1 MGQHYNAML
10 SMSKGLNVFNVKRA
24 SILHSGAPLSPEA
37 VKKMEKV
44 EFVSY
49 FPEDA
54 EEEPDGQKANPFDAE
69 RPVSVLNDMAISV
82 RRPTSPKRST
92 ALRDFRAEDPS
103 IQWLDLLDTSYN
115 CYRLSHAKF
124 LIDIASAEAKVQSG
138 GRVRGSKSPNELEEA
153 NQSKQVVAA
162 HLTKAV
168 INRFNLDACQPQES
182 LVLACVEFDQ
192 YIYVIEALLLY
203 NIWLSVEQ

>member
-1 MGQHYNAML
+1 MSTAMGQHYNAML

-24 SILHSGAPLSPEA
+24 SILHSGTPLSPEA

-54 EEEPDGQKANPFDAE
+54 EEEPDGQKANPFDAG

-92 ALRDFRAEDPS
+92 ALRDFRAGRS
-103 IQWLDLLDTSYN
+103 LATGTNCMRHRNTSHSFVV
-115 CYRLSHAKF
+115 YRLVS
-124 LIDIASAEAKVQSG
+124 
-138 GRVRGSKSPNELEEA
+138 
-153 NQSKQVVAA
+153 
-162 HLTKAV
+162 
-168 INRFNLDACQPQES
+168 
-182 LVLACVEFDQ
+182 
-192 YIYVIEALLLY
+192 
-203 NIWLSVEQ
+203 